1 MSQDG
6 ITFSGN
12 CAVTVTCTCG
22 DAVTVIATANRGGSD
37 YDEIKAIAYDEAG
50 YSETGSCWACEL
62 STAAE
67 DAADGAMRD
76 RKSNLEGSFAR

>member
-1 MSQDG
+1 MSHDG
-6 ITFSGN
+6 ITISGN

-50 YSETGSCWACEL
+50 YSETGACRL
-62 STAAE
+62 CTRWSSQE
-67 DAADGAMRD
+67 DLADQQMRD
-76 RKSNLEGSFAR
+76 RKSNMEGSFAR

>member
-22 DAVTVIATANRGGSD
+22 EVVTVIATANRGGSD

-50 YSETGSCWACEL
+50 FSETGSCWACEL

>member
-1 MSQDG
+1 MSHDG
-6 ITFSGN
+6 ITISGN

-22 DAVTVIATANRGGSD
+22 EVVTVIATANRGGSD

-62 STAAE
+62 STASE

-76 RKSNLEGSFAR
+76 RKANMEGSFA

>member
-1 MSQDG
+1 MSHDG
-6 ITFSGN
+6 ITISGN

-22 DAVTVIATANRGGSD
+22 EVVTVIATANRGGSD

-50 YSETGSCWACEL
+50 FSETGSCWACEL